1 MAQTPL
7 VIFVEGGIGVGKSTV
22 IERLGAEFEDNPNV
36 AILPEPVEEW
46 TKHGFLEA
54 MYTGEIDAGAF
65 QHMALISITSQLLD
79 VIAAKRPKVVIAER
93 SPYSNRH
100 VFGKSLS
107 GNALRLFEYSWTK
120 IVKRIEPLIDA
131 RFIYM
136 SAPISTLSERISER
150 SRSGEDAIP
159 TAYLEMIDDHHEA
172 WMKATPHK
180 RVYAGVGAD
189 EVFQSVLCAVHE
201 LAGEAGRGKVFLD
214 DEEEGAI
221 APQTR
226 ASKLGV
232 CVA

>member
-1 MAQTPL
+1 MAQKTL
-7 VIFVEGGIGVGKSTV
+7 VLFVEGGIGVGKSTV

-54 MYTGEIDAGAF
+54 MYAGEIDAGAF
-65 QHMALISITSQLLD
+65 QIAVLISITSQLLD
-79 VIAAKRPKVVIAER
+79 VITAKRPKVIIAER
-93 SPYSNRH
+93 SPYSNRR

-107 GNALRLFEYSWTK
+107 GNASQLFEYSWEK
-120 IVKRIEPLIDA
+120 VVRRVEPLVDA
-131 RFIYM
+131 RFVYM
-136 SAPISTLSERISER
+136 SAPISTLAERISER

-159 TAYLEMIDDHHEA
+159 SAYLEMIDDRHEA

-214 DEEEGAI
+214 DEEEGVI

-226 ASKLGV
+226 ASKLGL

>member
-1 MAQTPL
+1 MAQKTL

-22 IERLGAEFEDNPNV
+22 IQRIGDEFADNPDV

-54 MYTGEIDAGAF
+54 MYAGEIDTGAF
-65 QHMALISITSQLLD
+65 QIAVLISITSQLLD
-79 VIAAKRPKVVIAER
+79 VITAKRPKVIIAER
-93 SPYSNRH
+93 SPYSNCH
-100 VFGKSLS
+100 VFGKSLT
-107 GNALRLFEYSWTK
+107 GLDYQLFEYSWDLV
-120 IVKRIEPLIDA
+120 VKRIEPLIDA
-131 RFIYM
+131 RFIYL
-136 SAPISTLSERISER
+136 SAPIATLSERIGVR

-159 TAYLEMIDDHHEA
+159 AAYLEMIDDRHEA

-201 LAGEAGRGKVFLD
+201 LAGEAGRGKVLD
-214 DEEEGAI
+214 DEEEGVI